1 MERLDKAIIFLKALT
16 QLGLSLIAFLF
27 VLQVLIG
34 PDHILFPVNT
44 VDNMI
49 ELSGQLGWPGLGLV
63 VVVLSLSWV
72 LTKR

>member
-1 MERLDKAIIFLKALT
+1 MERLDKAIIFLKVLT

>member
-1 MERLDKAIIFLKALT
+1 MERLDKATTLLKSLT
-16 QLGLSLIAFLF
+16 RLGLGLIAFLF

-34 PDHILFPVNT
+34 PDHIMFPINT

-49 ELSGQLGWPGLGLV
+49 QLSGQLGWPGMGLV
-63 VVVLSLSWV
+63 VGALTLSWA

>member
-1 MERLDKAIIFLKALT
+1 MERLDKVTVFLKSLT
-16 QLGLSLIAFLF
+16 RLGLCLIALLF

-49 ELSGQLGWPGLGLV
+49 QLSGQLGWPGRGLV
-63 VVVLSLSWV
+63 IAVLSLSWA

>member
-1 MERLDKAIIFLKALT
+1 MERLDKATIFLKSLT
-16 QLGLSLIAFLF
+16 QLGLGLIAFLF

-34 PDHILFPVNT
+34 PDHILFPINT

-63 VVVLSLSWV
+63 VVVLSLSWA

>member
-1 MERLDKAIIFLKALT
+1 MERLDKATTLLKSLT
-16 QLGLSLIAFLF
+16 RLGLGLIALLF

-34 PDHILFPVNT
+34 PDHIMFPINT

-49 ELSGQLGWPGLGLV
+49 QLSGQLGWPGLGLV
-63 VVVLSLSWV
+63 VGVLTLSWA